1 MRLKDCILP
10 FLILAALVMI
20 AGCAHAPR
28 GGYPGWSQ
36 TGTASWYGE
45 DFHGKPTASGETY
58 NMYGISAAHNTL
70 PLGTRCRVT
79 NLDNGNTCVL
89 TINDRGPFVGA
100 RILDLSYGAA
110 RRLGMV
116 ETGLARVR
124 IDALDARAVY
134 MAAYTLQFGAY
145 KEKPNALA
153 MAQRLKALNY
163 DASVEPGMAEGSLYY
178 RVRLGRFSSFDQAKD
193 LASGFGQA
201 GYPCIVTAL

>member
-1 MRLKDCILP
+1 MRVELRIL
-10 FLILAALVMI
+10 LCLAAILLI
-20 AGCAHAPR
+20 AGCAHRVTRA
-28 GGYPGWSQ
+28 YPGWSQ

-70 PLGTRCRVT
+70 PLGTRCLIT
-79 NLDNGNTCVL
+79 NLDNGNTCLL

-124 IDALDARAVY
+124 IEVLDARAVY
-134 MAAYTLQFGAY
+134 LASYTLQFGAY
-145 KEKPNALA
+145 REKPNAMA

-163 DASVEPGMAEGSLYY
+163 DASVEPGMAQGALYY
-178 RVRLGRFSSFDQAKD
+178 RVRLGRFNSFDKAKD
-193 LASGFGQA
+193 VAQGFGLA
-201 GYPCIVTAL
+201 GYQCIVTAL

>member
-1 MRLKDCILP
+1 MCLT
-10 FLILAALVMI
+10 ALLLT
-20 AGCAHAPR
+20 AGCAHVPR
-28 GGYPGWSQ
+28 GYPGWSQ

-45 DFHGKPTASGETY
+45 DFHGRPTASGETY

-89 TINDRGPFVGA
+89 TINDRGPFVGR

-116 ETGLARVR
+116 ESGLATVR
-124 IDALDARAVY
+124 IDVLDARAVY
-134 MAAYTLQFGAY
+134 TAAYTLQFGAY
-145 KEKPNALA
+145 KEKPNAMA
-153 MAQRLKALNY
+153 MAERLKAMNY
-163 DASVEPGMAEGSLYY
+163 DPNIEPGQAQGELYY
-178 RVRLGRFSSFDQAKD
+178 RVRLGRFTSFDKAKSVAQGFD
-193 LASGFGQA
+193 LA